1 MKQRKSVARFAAAT
15 LILGSALAAAAGPAL
30 AGENS
35 TRLSVAYYLSTGDYG
50 LNSDTDIDYVPI
62 SLDYYQ
68 GPWSFNLTVPYI
80 RISGFGTVTMG
91 PGGPI
96 QVSHTPGGGM
106 FGVAGAGFSP
116 MGNSGAI
123 TTTTTTTTTTT
134 LTKVT
139 ESGIGDI
146 TAAVGYSFLPA
157 AADGL
162 LIEVNG
168 QVKFP
173 TADENKGLGTG
184 EFDYSAQ
191 VDLSKLFGALTPF
204 VTAGYTITGDSD
216 RIDYNNVFYSSIGV
230 AYSLTDAVSIK
241 ASYDYRRKAT
251 DNADDA
257 EEASIFLS
265 WRMNDTWS
273 ATFSGSTGFTDAS
286 PDWSGGLEVAMSL

>member
-35 TRLSVAYYLSTGDYG
+35 TRLSVAYYLSSGDYG
-50 LNSDTDIDYVPI
+50 LSTNTDTEYVPI
-62 SLDYYQ
+62 SLDYYR
-68 GPWSFNLTVPYI
+68 GPWSFNLTVPYV

-91 PGGPI
+91 PSGPI

-106 FGVAGAGFSP
+106 FGVYGAGFSP
-116 MGNSGAI
+116 MGNSGA

-139 ESGIGDI
+139 ESGLGDI

-168 QVKFP
+168 RVKFP

-191 VDLSKLFGALTPF
+191 VDLSKPFGALTPF

-216 RIDYNNVFYSSIGV
+216 RINYNNVFYSSIG
-230 AYSLTDAVSIK
+230 ASYSLTDAVSVK
-241 ASYDYRRKAT
+241 ASYDYRQKAT
-251 DNADDA
+251 DDADNA
-257 EEASIFLS
+257 EEASVSLS
-265 WRMNDTWS
+265 WLMNDTWS
-273 ATFSGSTGFTDAS
+273 ATVSGSTGFTNAS
-286 PDWSGGLEVAMSL
+286 PDWSGGLEVAMSF

>member
-35 TRLSVAYYLSTGDYG
+35 TRLSVAYYLSSGDYG
-50 LNSDTDIDYVPI
+50 LDTNTDTKYVPV
-62 SLDYYQ
+62 SLDYYH
-68 GPWSFNLTVPYI
+68 GPWSFNLTVPYV

-91 PGGPI
+91 PSGPI

-116 MGNSGAI
+116 MGSRG
-123 TTTTTTTTTTT
+123 TTAATTTTTTT

-139 ESGIGDI
+139 ESGIGDVS
-146 TAAVGYSFLPA
+146 AAVGYSFLPI

-162 LIEVNG
+162 IIEVNG
-168 QVKFP
+168 RVKFP
-173 TADENKGLGTG
+173 TADEKKGLGTG
-184 EFDYSAQ
+184 ESDYSAQ
-191 VDLSKLFGALTPF
+191 VYLSKPFGALTPF

-216 RIDYNNVFYSSIGV
+216 RIDYNNVFYSSIGA
-230 AYSLTDAVSIK
+230 AYSLTDAVSVK
-241 ASYDYRRKAT
+241 ASYDYRQKAT
-251 DNADDA
+251 DDADDA

>member
-1 MKQRKSVARFAAAT
+1 MKQRKSMTRLAAAT
-15 LILGSALAAAAGPAL
+15 LILGSALAAAAGPAR

-35 TRLSVAYYLSTGDYG
+35 TRLSVAYYLSSGAYG
-50 LNSDTDIDYVPI
+50 LNTNTDTEYIPI
-62 SLDYYQ
+62 SLDYYR
-68 GPWSFNLTVPYI
+68 GHWSFNLTVPYV

-91 PGGPI
+91 PSGPI

-106 FGVAGAGFSP
+106 FGVYGA
-116 MGNSGAI
+116 
-123 TTTTTTTTTTT
+123 TTTTTT

-139 ESGIGDI
+139 ESGIGDV

-168 QVKFP
+168 RVKFP
-173 TADENKGLGTG
+173 TADEKKGLGTG

-191 VDLSKLFGALTPF
+191 VNLSKPFGALTPF

-216 RIDYNNVFYSSIGV
+216 RIDYNNVFYSSIGA
-230 AYSLTDAVSIK
+230 AYSLTDAVSVK
-241 ASYDYRRKAT
+241 ASYDYRQKAT
-251 DNADDA
+251 DDADNA
-257 EEASIFLS
+257 EEASISLS
-265 WRMNDTWS
+265 WLMNDTWS
-273 ATFSGSTGFTDAS
+273 ATVSGSTGFTNAS

>member
-1 MKQRKSVARFAAAT
+1 MKQRKSVTRLAAAA

-35 TRLSVAYYLSTGDYG
+35 TRLSVAYYLSSGDYG
-50 LNSDTDIDYVPI
+50 LNTNTDTEYVPV
-62 SLDYYQ
+62 SLDYYR
-68 GPWSFNLTVPYI
+68 GPWSFNLTVPYV

-91 PGGPI
+91 PSGPI
-96 QVSHTPGGGM
+96 QVSHNPGRGM
-106 FGVAGAGFSP
+106 FGVSSAGFS
-116 MGNSGAI
+116 
-123 TTTTTTTTTTT
+123 TTT

-139 ESGIGDI
+139 ESGIGDV

-168 QVKFP
+168 RVKFP
-173 TADENKGLGTG
+173 TADEKKGLGTG
-184 EFDYSAQ
+184 EFDYSTQ
-191 VDLSKLFGALTPF
+191 VDLSKPFGALTPF

-216 RIDYNNVFYSSIGV
+216 RIDYNNVFYSSVGA
-230 AYSLTDAVSIK
+230 AYSLTDAVNLK
-241 ASYDYRRKAT
+241 ASYDYRQKAT
-251 DNADDA
+251 DDADNA
-257 EEASIFLS
+257 EEASVSLS

-273 ATFSGSTGFTDAS
+273 ATVSGSTGFTNAS